1 VERRRD
7 EGDIL
12 VSCRHH
18 VGGECTNGLVLPVV
32 GPHPSAGVCRHCD
45 HYDGPARGL
54 GDVVAMATAVTGI
67 DRAVKAV
74 VGRNCGCA
82 ARRAALN
89 QAIPLK

>member
-1 VERRRD
+1 M
-7 EGDIL
+7 
-12 VSCRHH
+12 SCRHQ
-18 VGGECTNGLVLPVV
+18 VGGECTNSLVLPVV

-54 GDVVAMATAVTGI
+54 GDVVAIATAVTGI

-74 VGRNCGCA
+74 VGKNCGCA